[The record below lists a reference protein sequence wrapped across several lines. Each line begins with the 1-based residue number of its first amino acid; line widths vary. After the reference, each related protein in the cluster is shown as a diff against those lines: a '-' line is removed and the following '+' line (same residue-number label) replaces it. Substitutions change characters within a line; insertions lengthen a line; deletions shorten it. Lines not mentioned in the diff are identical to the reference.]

1 MSRASGMM
9 TCYDD
14 AMRTIIDLP
23 EEQLLALDAWRQVHG
38 VSRAEAVRRAVAG
51 LLEEAAQRPAAIQ
64 RTAGLWGD
72 RAEDGL
78 AMQRRLRDEWADR

>member
-1 MSRASGMM
+1 M
-9 TCYDD
+9 
-14 AMRTIIDLP
+14 
-23 EEQLLALDAWRQVHG
+23 
-38 VSRAEAVRRAVAG
+38 SRAEAVRRAVAG
-51 LLEEAAQRPAAIQ
+51 LLEEADQRPAAIQ